1 MHFPMLSLHNR
12 INSPK
17 VNISRAVIQDAT
29 YRKQRYSQNNTAQK
43 KRRQTARERRIM
55 EKICYC
61 FNYTA
66 ADLEKDVMQHGRSTI
81 MERII
86 AESKQGNCD
95 CKNNNPKGR

>member
-1 MHFPMLSLHNR
+1 M
-12 INSPK
+12 
-17 VNISRAVIQDAT
+17 Q
-29 YRKQRYSQNNTAQK
+29 
-43 KRRQTARERRIM
+43 

-66 ADLEKDVMQHGRSTI
+66 ADLKKDVMQHGRSTI